1 MAQEVDEVKALD
13 LAAELG
19 HEEVILLQDKESGL
33 RGAIAI
39 HDSTFGPSVGGT
51 RMRVYPSRNDAVVDA
66 LRLAR
71 AMTYKATMVEMPY
84 GGAKAVLMGNPSQDK
99 TRPLLIAY
107 ARAVERLGGRFF
119 TGCDMGIEP
128 RDLKVMQRHTK
139 HLSHANEDS
148 PIDTSYLAALGVFEG
163 IAAAAAVLGREF
175 SSLQVAIQGVGAVGF
190 RLGQLL
196 AEHGVHVIV
205 ADPDPARAGRAVREF
220 EAQVVEP
227 DAIYDV
233 EADIFSPNAM
243 GGILNDDTIARLKVQ
258 AVVGGANE
266 QLLEGRHGELLHSI
280 GILWAPDYVVNAGGL
295 LSLLYETK
303 QTDEEGVVERVR
315 LIGPRVA
322 DIWQRSHEEELPP
335 GVIADRIVEERLAL
349 GRRAKSES
357 LRRTKYDAEA
367 AEADAAAR

>member
-1 MAQEVDEVKALD
+1 MAQEVGELSALE
-13 LAAELG
+13 LGTQLG
-19 HEEVILLQDKESGL
+19 HEEVILLHDRESGL
-33 RGAIAI
+33 KGVIAI

-51 RMRVYPSRNDAVVDA
+51 RMRAYQNYNDAVIDA

-84 GGAKAVLMGNPSQDK
+84 GGAKAVIMGDPGREK
-99 TRPLLIAY
+99 TRHLLVAY
-107 ARAVERLGGRFF
+107 AKAVERLSGRFF

-163 IAAAAAVLGREF
+163 IAAAAAVLGRE
-175 SSLQVAIQGVGAVGF
+175 LARMQVAIQGVGAVGF
-190 RLGQLL
+190 HLGKLL
-196 AEHGVHVIV
+196 VEHGVHVIV
-205 ADPDPARAGRAVREF
+205 ADPDKARVQRAVREL
-220 EAQVVEP
+220 EAQVVEA

-233 EADIFSPNAM
+233 DADIFSPNAM
-243 GGILNDDTIARLKVQ
+243 GGILSDDVIARLKVQ
-258 AVVGGANE
+258 AIVGGANE
-266 QLLEGRHGELLHSI
+266 QLQEPRHGDILHSLR
-280 GILWAPDYVVNAGGL
+280 ILWAPDYVVNAGGL

-303 QTDEEGVVERVR
+303 QADEAGVEDRVR
-315 LIGPRVA
+315 MIGPRLA
-322 DIWQRSHEEELPP
+322 DIWQRSDEEEEAP

-357 LRRTKYDAEA
+357 VRRTKYED
-367 AEADAAAR
+367 

>member
-1 MAQEVDEVKALD
+1 MAEEVGE
-13 LAAELG
+13 LAALALAVELG
-19 HEEVILLQDKESGL
+19 HEEVILLHDRESGL

-39 HDSTFGPSVGGT
+39 HDSSFGPGVGGT
-51 RMRVYPSRNDAVVDA
+51 RMRVYPTYEHAVVDA

-84 GGAKAVLMGNPSQDK
+84 GGAKAVIMGDPSRDK
-99 TRPLLIAY
+99 TRALLVAY
-107 ARAVERLGGRFF
+107 ARAVERLSGRFF

-128 RDLKVMQRHTK
+128 RDLKVMQRHTR
-139 HLSHANEDS
+139 HLSHTSEDS

-163 IAAAAAVLGREF
+163 IAAAAAILGREF

-190 RLGQLL
+190 NLAKLL
-196 AEHGVHVIV
+196 TEHDVHVIV
-205 ADPDPARAGRAVREF
+205 ADPDQARTLRAARVL

-233 EADIFSPNAM
+233 EADVFSPNAM

-258 AVVGGANE
+258 AIVGGANE
-266 QLLEGRHGELLHSI
+266 QLLEARHGDVLHSI
-280 GILWAPDYVVNAGGL
+280 GVLWAPDYVVNAGGL

-315 LIGPRVA
+315 MIGPRLA
-322 DIWQRSHEEELPP
+322 DIWQRSDEEGQPP
-335 GVIADRIVEERLAL
+335 GLVADRIVEERLAL
-349 GRRAKSES
+349 GRRARSES
-357 LRRTKYDAEA
+357 IRRTKYED
-367 AEADAAAR
+367 D

>member
-1 MAQEVDEVKALD
+1 MGELKALP

-19 HEEVILLQDKESGL
+19 HEEVVLLHDKDSGL

-39 HDSTFGPSVGGT
+39 HDSTFGPGVGGT
-51 RMRVYPSRNDAVVDA
+51 RMRPYASYDDAVVDA

-84 GGAKAVLMGNPSQDK
+84 GGAKAVIMGDPSRDK
-99 TRPLLIAY
+99 TRPLLVAY
-107 ARAVERLGGRFF
+107 AKAVDRLSGRFF

-139 HLSHANEDS
+139 HLSHTGDDS
-148 PIDTSYLAALGVFEG
+148 PLDTSYLAALGVFEG

-190 RLGQLL
+190 RLGKLL
-196 AEHGVHVIV
+196 VEHGVRIIV
-205 ADPDPARAGRAVREF
+205 ADPDKARTLRAAHEL

-233 EADIFSPNAM
+233 EADLFSPNAM

-258 AVVGGANE
+258 AIVGGANE
-266 QLLEGRHGELLHSI
+266 QLL
-280 GILWAPDYVVNAGGL
+280 
-295 LSLLYETK
+295 
-303 QTDEEGVVERVR
+303 
-315 LIGPRVA
+315 
-322 DIWQRSHEEELPP
+322 
-335 GVIADRIVEERLAL
+335 
-349 GRRAKSES
+349 
-357 LRRTKYDAEA
+357 
-367 AEADAAAR
+367 

>member
-1 MAQEVDEVKALD
+1 MGELRALELAQ
-13 LAAELG
+13 ELG
-19 HEEVILLQDKESGL
+19 HEEVVLLHDRESGL

-51 RMRVYPSRNDAVVDA
+51 RMRAYATYDDAVVDA

-84 GGAKAVLMGNPSQDK
+84 GGAKAVIMGDPSRDK
-99 TRPLLIAY
+99 TRPLLVAY

-148 PIDTSYLAALGVFEG
+148 PLDTSYLAALGVFEG
-163 IAAAAAVLGREF
+163 IAAAAAVLGRSL
-175 SSLQVAIQGVGAVGF
+175 SSLRVAIQGVGAVGF
-190 RLGQLL
+190 PLAKLL
-196 AEHGVHVIV
+196 VEHGAHVIV
-205 ADPDPARAGRAVREF
+205 ADPDEARALRAASEI
-220 EAQVVEP
+220 ETQVVEP
-227 DAIYDV
+227 DGIYDV
-233 EADIFSPNAM
+233 EADVFSPNAM
-243 GGILNDDTIARLKVQ
+243 GGILNDDTLARLK
-258 AVVGGANE
+258 ARAIVGGANE
-266 QLLEGRHGELLHSI
+266 QLREPRHGASLHSM

-303 QTDEEGVVERVR
+303 QTDAEGVVERVR
-315 LIGPRVA
+315 LIGPRLA
-322 DIWQRSHEEELPP
+322 DIWHRSDEEEQPP

-357 LRRTKYDAEA
+357 ARRTKSED
-367 AEADAAAR
+367 D

>member
-1 MAQEVDEVKALD
+1 VGELKALE
-13 LAAELG
+13 LAAQLG
-19 HEEVILLQDKESGL
+19 HEEVVLLQDRDSGL

-51 RMRVYPSRNDAVVDA
+51 RMRPYASYEDAVVDA

-84 GGAKAVLMGNPSQDK
+84 GGAKAVIMGDPNRDK
-99 TRPLLIAY
+99 TRPLLVAY
-107 ARAVERLGGRFF
+107 ARAVDRLGGRFF

-139 HLSHANEDS
+139 HLSHTGEDS
-148 PIDTSYLAALGVFEG
+148 PLDTSYLAALGVFEG
-163 IAAAAAVLGREF
+163 IAAATAILGRTLAGLHVA
-175 SSLQVAIQGVGAVGF
+175 LQGLGAVGF
-190 RLGQLL
+190 HVAKLL
-196 AEHGVHVIV
+196 VEHGARLTV
-205 ADPDPARAGRAVREF
+205 ADIDPARAERAARTL
-220 EAQVVEP
+220 EAKVVEP
-227 DAIYDV
+227 DSIYEV
-233 EADIFSPNAM
+233 EADLFSPNAM

-258 AVVGGANE
+258 AIAGGANE
-266 QLLEGRHGELLHSI
+266 QLLEPRHGEVLNSI

-303 QTDEEGVVERVR
+303 QADEEGVVERVR
-315 LIGPRVA
+315 MIGPRLA
-322 DIWQRSHEEELPP
+322 DIWQRSSEEEQPP

-357 LRRTKYDAEA
+357 VRRTKYEDQ
-367 AEADAAAR
+367 

>member
-1 MAQEVDEVKALD
+1 MGELKALE
-13 LAAELG
+13 LAAQLG
-19 HEEVILLQDKESGL
+19 HEEVVLLQDRDSGL

-51 RMRVYPSRNDAVVDA
+51 RMRPYASYEDAVVDA

-84 GGAKAVLMGNPSQDK
+84 GGAKAVIMGDPNRDK
-99 TRPLLIAY
+99 TRPLLVAY
-107 ARAVERLGGRFF
+107 ARAVDRLGGRFF

-139 HLSHANEDS
+139 HLSHTGEDS
-148 PIDTSYLAALGVFEG
+148 PLDTSYLAALGVFEG
-163 IAAAAAVLGREF
+163 IAAATAILGRTLAGLHVA
-175 SSLQVAIQGVGAVGF
+175 LQGLGAVGF
-190 RLGQLL
+190 HVAKLL
-196 AEHGVHVIV
+196 VEHGARLTV
-205 ADPDPARAGRAVREF
+205 ADIDPARAERAARTL
-220 EAQVVEP
+220 EAKVVEP
-227 DAIYDV
+227 DSIYEV
-233 EADIFSPNAM
+233 EADLFSPNAM

-258 AVVGGANE
+258 AIAGGANE
-266 QLLEGRHGELLHSI
+266 QLLEPRHGEVLNSI

-303 QTDEEGVVERVR
+303 QADEEGVVERVR
-315 LIGPRVA
+315 MIGPRLA
-322 DIWQRSHEEELPP
+322 DIWQRSSEEEQPP

-357 LRRTKYDAEA
+357 VRRTKYEDQ
-367 AEADAAAR
+367 

>member
-1 MAQEVDEVKALD
+1 MVELKAIP

-19 HEEVILLQDKESGL
+19 HEEVVLLHDKDSGL

-39 HDSTFGPSVGGT
+39 HDSTFGPGVGGT
-51 RMRVYPSRNDAVVDA
+51 RMRVYSSYEDAVVDA

-84 GGAKAVLMGNPSQDK
+84 GGAKAVIMGDPSRDK
-99 TRPLLIAY
+99 SRPLLVAY
-107 ARAVERLGGRFF
+107 AKAVDRLSGRFF

-139 HLSHANEDS
+139 HLSHTSEDS
-148 PIDTSYLAALGVFEG
+148 PLDTSYLAALGVFEG

-175 SSLQVAIQGVGAVGF
+175 SSIHVAIQGVGAVGF
-190 RLGQLL
+190 RLAKLL
-196 AEHGVHVIV
+196 VEHGVQITV
-205 ADPDPARAGRAVREF
+205 ADPDKARTIRAAHELGAR
-220 EAQVVEP
+220 VVES

-233 EADIFSPNAM
+233 EADLFSPNAM

-258 AVVGGANE
+258 AIVGGANE
-266 QLLEGRHGELLHSI
+266 QLLEPRHGDVLHSLR
-280 GILWAPDYVVNAGGL
+280 ILWGPDYVVNAGGL

-303 QTDEEGVVERVR
+303 QADEALVEERVR
-315 LIGPRVA
+315 MIGPRLA
-322 DIWQRSHEEELPP
+322 DIWQRSEEEEEPP
-335 GVIADRIVEERLAL
+335 GIISDRIVEERLAL

-357 LRRTKYDAEA
+357 VRRTKYED
-367 AEADAAAR
+367 D

>member
-1 MAQEVDEVKALD
+1 MAEEVGELRALEVSAQ
-13 LAAELG
+13 LG
-19 HEEVILLQDKESGL
+19 HEEVILLHDRDSGL

-51 RMRVYPSRNDAVVDA
+51 RMREYASFDDAVVDA

-84 GGAKAVLMGNPSQDK
+84 GGAKAVLMGDPNRDK
-99 TRPLLIAY
+99 SRSLLVAY
-107 ARAVERLGGRFF
+107 AKAVDRLGGRFF

-175 SSLQVAIQGVGAVGF
+175 SSLQVAIQGIGAVGF
-190 RLGQLL
+190 RLARLL
-196 AEHGVHVIV
+196 TEHGVQVIV
-205 ADPDPARAGRAVREF
+205 ADTDKARTLRAAREF

-233 EADIFSPNAM
+233 EADVFSPNAM

-258 AVVGGANE
+258 AIVGGANE
-266 QLLEGRHGELLHSI
+266 QLLEPRHGDVLHSI
-280 GILWAPDYVVNAGGL
+280 GILWGPDYVVNAGGL
-295 LSLLYETK
+295 LSLLFETK

-315 LIGPRVA
+315 LIGPRLA

-335 GVIADRIVEERLAL
+335 GVIADRIVEERIAL

-357 LRRTKYDAEA
+357 VRRTKYED
-367 AEADAAAR
+367 D

>member
-1 MAQEVDEVKALD
+1 MGELRALE
-13 LAAELG
+13 LAADLG
-19 HEEVILLQDKESGL
+19 HEEVVLLHDRESGL
-33 RGAIAI
+33 RGVIAI
-39 HDSTFGPSVGGT
+39 HDSTFGPGVGGT
-51 RMRVYPSRNDAVVDA
+51 RMRVYPTYEHAAIDAV
-66 LRLAR
+66 RLAR

-84 GGAKAVLMGNPSQDK
+84 GGAKAVIMGDPTRDK
-99 TRPLLIAY
+99 TRPLLVAY
-107 ARAVERLGGRFF
+107 ARAVERFGGRFF

-139 HLSHANEDS
+139 HLSHTDEDS
-148 PIDTSYLAALGVFEG
+148 PIDTAYLAALGVFEG

-190 RLGQLL
+190 QLARLLS
-196 AEHGVHVIV
+196 EHGVQVIV
-205 ADPDPARAGRAVREF
+205 ADPDKARVLRAARDL

-233 EADIFSPNAM
+233 EADVFSPNAM

-258 AVVGGANE
+258 AIVGGANE
-266 QLLEGRHGELLHSI
+266 QLLEPRHGDVLHSI

-315 LIGPRVA
+315 LIGPRLA
-322 DIWQRSHEEELPP
+322 DIWQRSNEEEQPP

-349 GRRAKSES
+349 GRRAKSAS
-357 LRRTKYDAEA
+357 VRRTKYED
-367 AEADAAAR
+367 D

>member
-1 MAQEVDEVKALD
+1 MAQEVGELGALE

-19 HEEVILLQDKESGL
+19 HEEVVLLHDRESGL

-51 RMRVYPSRNDAVVDA
+51 RMRVYPTYKDAVVDA

-84 GGAKAVLMGNPSQDK
+84 GGAKAVIMGDPNREK
-99 TRPLLIAY
+99 TRPLLVAY

-163 IAAAAAVLGREF
+163 IAAAAAVLGRSL
-175 SSLQVAIQGVGAVGF
+175 SSIVVAIQGVGAVGF
-190 RLGQLL
+190 RLARLL
-196 AEHGVHVIV
+196 VEHGAHVIV
-205 ADPDPARAGRAVREF
+205 ADPEKARTLRAAREL

-243 GGILNDDTIARLKVQ
+243 GGVLNDDTIARLKAQ
-258 AVVGGANE
+258 AIVGGANE
-266 QLLEGRHGELLHSI
+266 QLLEPRHGELLHSI
-280 GILWAPDYVVNAGGL
+280 RVLWAPDYVVNAGGL

-303 QTDEEGVVERVR
+303 QADEEGVVERVR
-315 LIGPRVA
+315 LIGPRLA
-322 DIWQRSHEEELPP
+322 DLWQRSDEEEQPP

-357 LRRTKYDAEA
+357 VRRTRYED
-367 AEADAAAR
+367 D

>member
-1 MAQEVDEVKALD
+1 VAEEVGELAALE

-19 HEEVILLQDKESGL
+19 HEEVVILHDRESGL

-51 RMRVYPSRNDAVVDA
+51 RMQAYPSFDHAVVDA

-84 GGAKAVLMGNPSQDK
+84 GGAKAVLMGDPGRDK
-99 TRPLLIAY
+99 TRALLIAY

-119 TGCDMGIEP
+119 TGCDMGIDP

-163 IAAAAAVLGREF
+163 IAAASAVLGREF
-175 SSLQVAIQGVGAVGF
+175 SSLQVAIQGIGAVGF
-190 RLGQLL
+190 HLAKLL
-196 AEHGVHVIV
+196 REHDVHVIV
-205 ADPDPARAGRAVREF
+205 ADPDPAKTRRAARLL

-233 EADIFSPNAM
+233 EADVFSPNAM
-243 GGILNDDTIARLKVQ
+243 GGILNDNTIARLKVQ
-258 AVVGGANE
+258 AIVGGANE
-266 QLLEGRHGELLHSI
+266 QLGEPRHGEVLHSI
-280 GILWAPDYVVNAGGL
+280 GILWGPDYVVNAGGL

-303 QTDEEGVVERVR
+303 QEDEEGVEERVR
-315 LIGPRVA
+315 MIGPRLA

-335 GVIADRIVEERLAL
+335 GVVADRIVEERLAL
-349 GRRAKSES
+349 GRRANSES
-357 LRRTKYDAEA
+357 VRRTRYE
-367 AEADAAAR
+367 EE

>member
-1 MAQEVDEVKALD
+1 MAQEVGELKALE
-13 LAAELG
+13 LGAQLG
-19 HEEVILLQDKESGL
+19 HEEVVLIQDRESGL

-51 RMRVYPSRNDAVVDA
+51 RMRVYSSYDDAVVDA

-84 GGAKAVLMGNPSQDK
+84 GGAKAVIMGDPNRDK
-99 TRPLLIAY
+99 TRPLLVAY
-107 ARAVERLGGRFF
+107 ARAVDRLGGRFF

-163 IAAAAAVLGREF
+163 IAAAAAILGRTLA
-175 SSLQVAIQGVGAVGF
+175 SLRVAVQGVGAVGF
-190 RLGQLL
+190 HLAKLL
-196 AEHGVHVIV
+196 VEHGARVIV
-205 ADPDPARAGRAVREF
+205 ADPDPARAQRAVRTLD
-220 EAQVVEP
+220 ARPVEP
-227 DAIYDV
+227 EAIYDV
-233 EADIFSPNAM
+233 EADVFSPNAM

-258 AVVGGANE
+258 AIVGGANE
-266 QLLEGRHGELLHSI
+266 QLLDPRHGDVLHSI
-280 GILWAPDYVVNAGGL
+280 GILWAPDYVANAGGL

-303 QTDEEGVVERVR
+303 QADEEGVVDRVR
-315 LIGPRVA
+315 MIGPRLA
-322 DIWQRSHEEELPP
+322 DIWQRSAEEEQPP
-335 GVIADRIVEERLAL
+335 GVVADRIVEERLAL

-357 LRRTKYDAEA
+357 VRRTRFEDA
-367 AEADAAAR
+367 

>member
-1 MAQEVDEVKALD
+1 MGELKALE
-13 LAAELG
+13 LAEELG
-19 HEEVILLQDKESGL
+19 HEEVVLLNDRESGL

-51 RMRVYPSRNDAVVDA
+51 RMRVYPTYDDAVVDA

-84 GGAKAVLMGNPSQDK
+84 GGAKAVIVGDPARDK
-99 TRPLLIAY
+99 TRPLLVAY

-128 RDLKVMQRHTK
+128 RDLKVMQRHTR
-139 HLSHANEDS
+139 HLSHTSEGS

-163 IAAAAAVLGREF
+163 IAAAAAVLGR
-175 SSLQVAIQGVGAVGF
+175 SLASLRVSVQGLGAVG
-190 RLGQLL
+190 LQLCKL
-196 AEHGVHVIV
+196 LVEHDARVIV
-205 ADPDPARAGRAVREF
+205 ADPDEARVSRAAGEI

-233 EADIFSPNAM
+233 EAEVFSPNAM
-243 GGILNDDTIARLKVQ
+243 GGILNDDTIARLK
-258 AVVGGANE
+258 ARAIVGGANE
-266 QLLEGRHGELLHSI
+266 QLSEPRHGEVLHSV

-295 LSLLYETK
+295 LSLLYETR
-303 QTDEEGVVERVR
+303 QTDEEGAVERVR
-315 LIGPRVA
+315 SIGPRLA
-322 DIWQRSHEEELPP
+322 SIWQRSDEEEQPP

-357 LRRTKYDAEA
+357 ARRTRYEGD
-367 AEADAAAR
+367 

>member
-1 MAQEVDEVKALD
+1 MVEEVGELKALP

-19 HEEVILLQDKESGL
+19 HEEVVLLHDKDSGL
-33 RGAIAI
+33 RGVIAI
-39 HDSTFGPSVGGT
+39 HDSTFGPGVGGT
-51 RMRVYPSRNDAVVDA
+51 RMRPYASYDDAVVDA

-84 GGAKAVLMGNPSQDK
+84 GGAKAVIMGDPSRDK
-99 TRPLLIAY
+99 TRPLLVAY
-107 ARAVERLGGRFF
+107 AKAVDRLGGRFF

-139 HLSHANEDS
+139 HLSHTGEDS
-148 PIDTSYLAALGVFEG
+148 PLDTSYLAALGVFEG

-175 SSLQVAIQGVGAVGF
+175 SSLRVAIQGVGAVGF
-190 RLGQLL
+190 RLGKLL
-196 AEHGVHVIV
+196 VEHGVHIIV
-205 ADPDPARAGRAVREF
+205 ADPEKARTLRAAREL

-233 EADIFSPNAM
+233 EADLFSPNAM

-266 QLLEGRHGELLHSI
+266 QLLEPRHGDILHSLR
-280 GILWAPDYVVNAGGL
+280 ILWGPDYVVNAGGL

-303 QTDEEGVVERVR
+303 QTDEDGVEERVR
-315 LIGPRVA
+315 MIGPRVA
-322 DIWQRSHEEELPP
+322 DIWQRSEEEEEAP
-335 GVIADRIVEERLAL
+335 GIIADRIVEERLAH

-357 LRRTKYDAEA
+357 VRRTKYED
-367 AEADAAAR
+367 D

>member
-1 MAQEVDEVKALD
+1 MVELKALD

-19 HEEVILLQDKESGL
+19 HEEVVLLHDRESGL
-33 RGAIAI
+33 RGVIAI

-51 RMRVYPSRNDAVVDA
+51 RMRVYADFDHAVVDA

-84 GGAKAVLMGNPSQDK
+84 GGAKAVIVGDPNRDK
-99 TRPLLIAY
+99 TRPLLLAY

-175 SSLQVAIQGVGAVGF
+175 SSLQVAVQGLGAVGF
-190 RLGQLL
+190 NVVKLL
-196 AEHGVHVIV
+196 AEHGAHVVV
-205 ADPDPARAGRAVREF
+205 ADIDVARSLRAARAFDAR
-220 EAQVVEP
+220 VVEP
-227 DAIYDV
+227 EAIYDV
-233 EADIFSPNAM
+233 DADVFSPNAM
-243 GGILNDDTIARLKVQ
+243 GGILSDDTIARLKVR
-258 AVVGGANE
+258 AIVGGANE
-266 QLLEGRHGELLHSI
+266 QLQEPRHGELLHAI
-280 GILWAPDYVVNAGGL
+280 RILWAPDYVVNAGGL

-303 QTDEEGVVERVR
+303 KADEAGVEERVR
-315 LIGPRVA
+315 LIGPRIA
-322 DIWQRSHEEELPP
+322 DIWQRADEEEQPP

-357 LRRTKYDAEA
+357 IRRTKYD
-367 AEADAAAR
+367 D

>member
-1 MAQEVDEVKALD
+1 VAEEVGELGALE

-19 HEEVILLQDKESGL
+19 HEEVVLLHDRESGL

-51 RMRVYPSRNDAVVDA
+51 RMRVYPTYEDAVVDA

-84 GGAKAVLMGNPSQDK
+84 GGAKAVIVGDPNRDK
-99 TRPLLIAY
+99 TRPLLVAY

-119 TGCDMGIEP
+119 TGCDMGIDP

-163 IAAAAAVLGREF
+163 IAAAAAVLGRSL
-175 SSLQVAIQGVGAVGF
+175 SSVAVAIQGVGAVGF
-190 RLGQLL
+190 RLARLL
-196 AEHGVHVIV
+196 VEHGAHVIV
-205 ADPDPARAGRAVREF
+205 ADTEKARTVRAAREL

-243 GGILNDDTIARLKVQ
+243 GGILDDDTIARLKVQ
-258 AVVGGANE
+258 AIVGGANE
-266 QLLEGRHGELLHSI
+266 QLLEARHGDLLHSI
-280 GILWAPDYVVNAGGL
+280 RILWAPDYVVNAGGL
-295 LSLLYETK
+295 LSLLYETR
-303 QTDEEGVVERVR
+303 QADEEGVVERVR
-315 LIGPRVA
+315 LIGPRLA
-322 DIWQRSHEEELPP
+322 DLWQRSDEEEQPP

-357 LRRTKYDAEA
+357 VRRTRYED
-367 AEADAAAR
+367 D